1 MEIERIV
8 RMEYGSVFVLKL
20 FNSFGS
26 FKSWSCRAVIK
37 WRRPNISPGYFRR
50 KIEER

>member
-8 RMEYGSVFVLKL
+8 RVEWQCFFFLKL
-20 FNSFGS
+20 VNLFGS

-50 KIEER
+50 KIEES

>member
-8 RMEYGSVFVLKL
+8 RMEWQCFFFLKL
-20 FNSFGS
+20 VNVFGS

-37 WRRPNISPGYFRR
+37 LVAEAKYFPWLLS
-50 KIEER
+50 